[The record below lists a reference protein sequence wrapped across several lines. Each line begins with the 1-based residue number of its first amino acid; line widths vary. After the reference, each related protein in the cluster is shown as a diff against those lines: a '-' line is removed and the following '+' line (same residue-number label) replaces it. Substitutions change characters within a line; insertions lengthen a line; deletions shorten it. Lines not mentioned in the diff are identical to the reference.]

1 MLSGGMVIWAVIGGC
16 CQLGGHLMWG
26 EGGVSG
32 VWALVCWQRVWSV
45 GAVSVV
51 SRVWSLVVGN
61 GYGQLCM
68 VSGLW
73 SLGCG

>member
-1 MLSGGMVIWAVIGGC
+1 MVMWAVIGGC
-16 CQLGGHLMWG
+16 CHLGGHLVWG

-32 VWALVCWQRVWSV
+32 VWALVWQRVWSV
-45 GAVSVV
+45 GVV
-51 SRVWSLVVGN
+51 NRVWSLVVGN

-68 VSGLW
+68 VSGVG